1 MKNVQ
6 CKNCANYINEWCNK
20 IVDSPCPDLERNCN
34 YYCDRTYYYDIKNMN
49 IDQMAEFLVQKVGWD
64 CRNCSENKRM
74 RNVIFSTDKLFSVD
88 ISCDDKCEF
97 HCKEWLQ
104 EISWK

>member
-1 MKNVQ
+1 MNNVQ
-6 CKNCANYINEWCNK
+6 CKNCANYINEWCNN

-49 IDQMAEFLVQKVGWD
+49 IHQMAEFLVQKVGWD
-64 CRNCSENKRM
+64 CNNCSENER
-74 RNVIFSTDKLFSVD
+74 
-88 ISCDDKCEF
+88 ISDNLLCKYEQCDEECEF

-104 EISWK
+104 KISWK